1 MTREC
6 RTRGSRAPAP
16 HPTDRTGR
24 VHARGAAG
32 PGQRRP
38 RLKPQTAPAH
48 LPARGHA
55 WGRRAGRERGRGT
68 RGAAQVPPPP
78 PLTQPRIKV
87 SKGRDRT
94 GRAAAPPARS
104 PHPIPGTPKS
114 SPKSR
119 DSPPQISAG
128 APFRA
133 LLTLL
138 GLWPGLWPGPGVALA
153 PRPRPPSPP
162 DPRGD
167 LDSVIHLAKAL
178 LGDTR
183 ALLELLKSRFP
194 AEGEHKMDS
203 LPVLAMS
210 ALELPN
216 IQASS
221 LLPRLGSDLLRYQR
235 LLQPSVSI
243 CALSVPS
250 VHLCPPQASSLLP
263 RLGSDLLRYQR
274 LLEWLRRAGA
284 ALRGLEPPLGALRG
298 RLERLRGR
306 LEHLVSRLSLPRPA
320 PSPGVTP
327 PPQVTPWGAVRA
339 AHALLRGLHLYL
351 DWAARALV
359 LLRNRL

>member
-1 MTREC
+1 MNREC
-6 RTRGSRAPAP
+6 RPRARVGRGGGDNHRE
-16 HPTDRTGR
+16 
-24 VHARGAAG
+24 
-32 PGQRRP
+32 PGGGHRP
-38 RLKPQTAPAH
+38 RDP
-48 LPARGHA
+48 RG
-55 WGRRAGRERGRGT
+55 E
-68 RGAAQVPPPP
+68 
-78 PLTQPRIKV
+78 
-87 SKGRDRT
+87 
-94 GRAAAPPARS
+94 
-104 PHPIPGTPKS
+104 
-114 SPKSR
+114 
-119 DSPPQISAG
+119 G
-128 APFRA
+128 APWRA
-133 LLTLL
+133 LLALL
-138 GLWPGLWPGPGVALA
+138 GLWPGLWPGPGLALA

-162 DPRGD
+162 DARGD

-178 LGDTR
+178 LGDTK

-216 IQASS
+216 IQAS
-221 LLPRLGSDLLRYQR
+221 
-235 LLQPSVSI
+235 
-243 CALSVPS
+243 A
-250 VHLCPPQASSLLP
+250 LLP

-274 LLEWLRRAGA
+274 LLEWLRRAGV

-320 PSPGVTP
+320 PSPAVTP